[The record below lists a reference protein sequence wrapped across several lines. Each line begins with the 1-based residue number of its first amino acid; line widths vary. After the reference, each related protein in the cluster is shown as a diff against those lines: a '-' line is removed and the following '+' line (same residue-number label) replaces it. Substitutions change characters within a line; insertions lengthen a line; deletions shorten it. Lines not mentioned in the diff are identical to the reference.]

1 MDETVFVLL
10 VLTGFCIPSAS
21 SLNVYYFVDKNMTWS
36 DAQDYCI
43 DHHTNLAEILN
54 KENLTTMMNT
64 AAGGYKYKA
73 WIGLSRMMFFRWV
86 DGKKITFTNWETGE
100 PHIVNTMEVCV
111 VMTKD
116 GYWRDNRCALL
127 RHPLCIRGGRYLFGS
142 TTLTWADA
150 LTHCEDQQATLAT
163 FPGDHVTPV
172 WTVDGEMVW
181 IGLSGLRRWYWSETG
196 NYPTFMNWTTYE
208 FSDQTGEENC
218 AAVELQNGTWT
229 DEQCNATYPFFCYGI
244 NKSKKT
250 VVRMKIRSKAN
261 VEDPA
266 IIADLQQQLHIE
278 FAKQGLYEMKLT
290 WTKLPVKW
298 TND

>member
-1 MDETVFVLL
+1 MNIQFHWNRIIRILYTSCYPAYFLVKCISYSTSYIPTNLL
-10 VLTGFCIPSAS
+10 SSSGFCIPSAS

-86 DGKKITFTNWETGE
+86 DGKKITFTNWETSE

-127 RHPLCIRGGRYLFGS
+127 RHPLCIRGG
-142 TTLTWADA
+142 
-150 LTHCEDQQATLAT
+150 
-163 FPGDHVTPV
+163 
-172 WTVDGEMVW
+172 
-181 IGLSGLRRWYWSETG
+181 
-196 NYPTFMNWTTYE
+196 
-208 FSDQTGEENC
+208 
-218 AAVELQNGTWT
+218 
-229 DEQCNATYPFFCYGI
+229 
-244 NKSKKT
+244 
-250 VVRMKIRSKAN
+250 
-261 VEDPA
+261 
-266 IIADLQQQLHIE
+266 
-278 FAKQGLYEMKLT
+278 
-290 WTKLPVKW
+290 
-298 TND
+298 